1 MADLAY
7 WLTIPSF
14 TNTIKKTSGGF
25 VAILCVV
32 VSSVFDDKPMLWET
46 TTQTVSDKLIDP
58 SYANKWFSK
67 VGPPE
72 TRRLCL
78 KPYQPR
84 LGKVQRKDVDC
95 RYTRISSRQAKVF
108 RRRICNGDPPS
119 SFITIITGKETAD
132 AYDLLQAT
140 TVRNDRGKKL
150 WISKLRETGQR
161 IGECPAGM
169 RVEQ

>member
-1 MADLAY
+1 MADLSLG
-7 WLTIPSF
+7 LTKLP
-14 TNTIKKTSGGF
+14 IKCSIERILGGF
-25 VAILCVV
+25 AIMLS
-32 VSSVFDDKPMLWET
+32 VSASIMVDDKPMLWDT
-46 TTQTVSDKLIDP
+46 TTQTVSDKLLDP
-58 SYANKWFSK
+58 GYANKWFSK

-72 TRRLCL
+72 VRRLCL

-95 RYTRISSRQAKVF
+95 RYTKVSNREGKVF

-132 AYDLLQAT
+132 AYDLLQVT

-150 WISKLRETGQR
+150 WISELRETGRR

-169 RVEQ
+169 PVEQ